1 MDAGE
6 VLTYLGLLAT
16 ALAAAGWLLLRLRL
30 PPAIGY
36 LLVGAASAQAI
47 RQFPGLSDLLPP
59 AAEVAVLFLLFA
71 IGLELDLKRLRE
83 ILRKGA
89 VTLPLDVLVP
99 ALLVTAAAR
108 LAGWELLQAVALG
121 LALCLS
127 STLFGERLAGSAGFP
142 LPARQRALGV
152 LLAEDVAAVALVAM
166 LAILGNP
173 GDGAAV
179 AAGAGWLEP
188 LKQVGVLLFLFVLLT
203 AGALLLV
210 PKVLDAVA
218 RTHAHDLL
226 VLVGTALVIAFGALG
241 LKAGSAELGALVAG
255 VAAAEAG
262 SRFVVRNS
270 LQSIREIALAVFFF
284 ASGAGTDLLSV
295 VAHPLLV
302 VSLAAL
308 FLAAKLIVHV
318 PAGLASGLS
327 LDAALRSALALG
339 TVGEFSLIIAATA
352 AQSGLAHPLLVS
364 AVVGTM
370 LLLLVATPVLL
381 QAAPILVRALGRTP
395 ERFRK
400 PLGMMVQGLRHSRT
414 AARDRAALQ
423 QPARLLAANLILMAA
438 LLLVGVAVG
447 PSTAARFP
455 EHPFLAPVLAFGIPV
470 ALAIPLVWG
479 TYRNYRELVRR
490 IVGLK
495 DGDRDG
501 GARMRAR
508 LMDAWVALTIGVLLI
523 PVGLLAPRALPVLL
537 GGVFVAIIIA
547 TLAWRQLGRF
557 HRALE
562 STVTRVLGQ
571 DPEAAA
577 LLDRVME
584 RYPWGVRF
592 AAVAIPA
599 GSPLAGQRLREARV
613 AELTGATVAMIQRR
627 GRETIN
633 PSHDLVLHAGDTLVL
648 MGDLQ
653 QLEKAEALVVA
664 HGEAIRLSAQSRLA
678 AIAEVD
684 VRTGS
689 SLVGTRLGEAD
700 FRGRT
705 GTLVV
710 GVWTG
715 GAEHPMP
722 YRGDLVL
729 AEGDR
734 LILLGA
740 PLQVERAR
748 LLAEGVEHTST
759 VEAEP
764 EPGTAKA

>member
-1 MDAGE
+1 MDAVE
-6 VLTYLGLLAT
+6 VLTNLSLLAT
-16 ALAAAGWLLLRLRL
+16 ALAAAGWLSHRLRL
-30 PPAIGY
+30 PPALGY
-36 LLVGAASAQAI
+36 LLVGAASASALG
-47 RQFPGLSDLLPP
+47 RFPGVQTLLPP
-59 AAEVAVLFLLFA
+59 AAEISVLFLLFA

-99 ALLVTAAAR
+99 ALLVTGAAR
-108 LAGWELLQAVALG
+108 LAGWEPLQSIALG
-121 LALCLS
+121 LALSLS
-127 STLFGERLAGSAGFP
+127 STLFGERLAGSANFP
-142 LPARQRALGV
+142 LPARQRTLGV
-152 LLAEDVAAVALVAM
+152 LLAEDVAAVALVAII
-166 LAILGNP
+166 AILGNP
-173 GDGAAV
+173 TTGGGGAD
-179 AAGAGWLEP
+179 WLVP
-188 LKQVGVLLFLFVLLT
+188 LTDIGLLLFLFVLLT
-203 AGALLLV
+203 AGALLVV
-210 PKVLDAVA
+210 PRVLDAVA

-241 LKAGSAELGALVAG
+241 LRAGSAELGALVAG

-262 SRFVVRNS
+262 SRFVLRNS
-270 LQSIREIALAVFFF
+270 LQSIREIGLAVFFF
-284 ASGAGTDLLSV
+284 VSGVGTDLGT
-295 VAHPLLV
+295 VAQHPFLV
-302 VSLAAL
+302 LALGAM
-308 FLAAKLIVHV
+308 FLASKLVVHV
-318 PAGLASGLS
+318 PAALASGLS
-327 LDAALRSALALG
+327 VDAALRGGLALG

-352 AQSGLAHPLLVS
+352 AQHGLAHPLMIH

-370 LLLLVATPVLL
+370 LLLLVVAPVLL
-381 QAAPILVRALGRTP
+381 QVAPALVRVLGRTP
-395 ERFRK
+395 ERFRR
-400 PLGMMVQGLRHSRT
+400 PLGIMVHGLRHSKT
-414 AARDRAALQ
+414 GVRDRAALQ
-423 QPARLLAANLILMAA
+423 QPARLLAANLILLAA
-438 LLLVGVAVG
+438 LLLLGVTLGPTAVE
-447 PSTAARFP
+447 RFP
-455 EHPFLAPVLAFGIPV
+455 DHPFLAPVLAFGVPAAV
-470 ALAIPLVWG
+470 AVPLVWG
-479 TYRNYRELVRR
+479 TYRNYRELVHR
-490 IVGLK
+490 IVGLEK
-495 DGDRDG
+495 GGQDS
-501 GARMRAR
+501 GARLRAR

-537 GGVFVAIIIA
+537 GGMFVAIIIA
-547 TLAWRQLGRF
+547 TLAWRQLARF
-557 HRALE
+557 HLALE

-571 DPEAAA
+571 DPEASA

-592 AAVAIPA
+592 AAVAIPT

-613 AELTGATVAMIQRR
+613 SELTGASVAMLQRR

-633 PSHDLVLHAGDTLVL
+633 PSPDLVLHAGDTLVL
-648 MGDLQ
+648 MGDVH
-653 QLEKAEALVVA
+653 QLEKAETLVVA

-678 AIAEVD
+678 AVAEVD

-705 GTLVV
+705 GTLVI

-759 VEAEP
+759 VEAVP
-764 EPGTAKA
+764 EPV